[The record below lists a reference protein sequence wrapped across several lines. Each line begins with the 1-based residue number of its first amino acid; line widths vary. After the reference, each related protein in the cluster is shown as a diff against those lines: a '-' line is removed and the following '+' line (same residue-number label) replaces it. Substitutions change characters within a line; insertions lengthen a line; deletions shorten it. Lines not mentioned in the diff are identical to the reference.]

1 MLADVRI
8 NRNWWIAGTAVAV
21 IFLILVIF
29 SALRYFQGRPQEPLT
44 GYRLPIAELAYCA
57 PQDDQLCIVSFS
69 QLEDGAMQVNLQL
82 PDSTYPQ
89 FTLVINRFGEDSIY
103 ECKRAAR
110 LSTSVVCTG
119 ASHAPGEVLQ
129 FKIFSKNQGT
139 LLAEGKFAIIGIA
152 IFTPEGVSTGT
163 LEGTITATP
172 SGTPAAPLTPGLPT
186 PTGITSTPTPPTP
199 SYPNPY
205 P

>member
-1 MLADVRI
+1 MLAEVRT
-8 NRNWWIAGTAVAV
+8 NRKWWTAGIAVAV
-21 IFLILVIF
+21 ILLILVIF
-29 SALRYFQGRPQEPLT
+29 SAVRYFQGRAQEPLI
-44 GYRLPIAELAYCA
+44 GRRSPIDALAYCA

-82 PDSTYPQ
+82 PESAYPQ

-103 ECKRAAR
+103 ECKKASA
-110 LSTSVVCTG
+110 LSRSVVCIGT
-119 ASHAPGEVLQ
+119 SQVPGEVLQ

-139 LLAEGKFAIIGIA
+139 LLAEGKISIIGIA
-152 IFTPEGVSTGT
+152 IFTPEGLSTGT

-172 SGTPAAPLTPGLPT
+172 SETPTIPLTPGLPT